1 MTSRIRKVF
10 NSQEGLTGIVTQL
23 PLDTRFQLEN
33 VKVVSA
39 PAHEC
44 FSASLRSS
52 QYAIMHAKAHL
63 QAQATSKELPDR
75 SALVVTDL
83 TRESVRLRSSSCSF
97 HWRRWLECRCAGRRT
112 ASRGTWSLRRRG
124 CGA

>member
-39 PAHEC
+39 
-44 FSASLRSS
+44 
-52 QYAIMHAKAHL
+52 
-63 QAQATSKELPDR
+63 T
-75 SALVVTDL
+75 
-83 TRESVRLRSSSCSF
+83 
-97 HWRRWLECRCAGRRT
+97 
-112 ASRGTWSLRRRG
+112 
-124 CGA
+124 GA